1 MTAVGELAAFVE
13 STLDDFPVLDVPEDV
28 EEVPLL
34 ASLPEVV
41 HAARSLHAVT
51 QKRAQV
57 AAAGEEEIGR
67 LREALRLAEEWLAE
81 QDRPLAV
88 RAEYLSGL
96 LERFALA
103 ERAAG
108 RGKTL
113 STPYVRVSTR
123 EVPGTWTVG
132 DEAVAWAE
140 KNRPELVQVRRSV
153 PVAAA
158 RGAWVVTESGVIDLS
173 TGELVPGVEV
183 SEERVTATVKVL
195 VGGVRG

>member
-34 ASLPEVV
+34 AGLPEVV

-51 QKRAQV
+51 QKRARI
-57 AAAGEEEIGR
+57 AAAAEEEIGR